1 MKTHQCIAWG
11 IYTPHCSCI
20 IREVPTSIISS
31 KFCIFWIMSS
41 SSGFSCT
48 QKHFDDR
55 LKPYSQ
61 FPSPHLGGYNFA
73 SIIERFC
80 FLLSFPICFIV
91 LLQLSVRHFP
101 HNLSCISSFS
111 GQAQSTPFFATKKFH
126 IYILL
131 REIDFRNQSQTQGKT
146 FRGYIQI
153 GGAMLSHFQPK
164 KRSWVESYDSGS
176 RGHPVCVD
184 FLVVMAGSLP
194 HKRNFWSEIIFEII
208 FPFSI
213 A

>member
-11 IYTPHCSCI
+11 IYTPHCSSI
-20 IREVPTSIISS
+20 IRKVPISIISS
-31 KFCIFWIMSS
+31 KFCIFCNMSS

-48 QKHFDDR
+48 QKHFDDS
-55 LKPYSQ
+55 LKTVLAIS
-61 FPSPHLGGYNFA
+61 SPLLGGYNFA
-73 SIIERFC
+73 SNIERSC
-80 FLLSFPICFIV
+80 LLLSFPICFIM

-101 HNLSCISSFS
+101 HNRSCILSFS
-111 GQAQSTPFFATKKFH
+111 GQTQSTPFLQQKKFH

-131 REIDFRNQSQTQGKT
+131 REIDFRNQSETQGKK
-146 FRGYIQI
+146 FRSYIQI

-164 KRSWVESYDSGS
+164 KRSWVESYDWGS
-176 RGHPVCVD
+176 RGHPVYVD
-184 FLVVMAGSLP
+184 FRLVMAGSLP